1 MTAPLSS
8 VLRSINRDKG
18 RPLNILYANNHEGY
32 SATLAKTGH
41 HFYVLRHPK
50 FHPWNIQERPMPPNF
65 ITLSGQDI
73 PSQLKTDIAFDL
85 VLSQN
90 RIEHHPIMAQL
101 ARQLNCPLLQAEHA
115 LPWITWD
122 ERTIKQIGDLPCDH
136 NIFMTDFSVG
146 AWFQDI
152 NDPNISVIKHGIQTN
167 FWDGWT
173 GGDGKVM
180 TAVWNYPQRNP
191 ICGFD
196 LYKEVTEGL
205 KTNPWGDSP
214 GFSKNADNVN
224 HLRTLY
230 RHASVFLNTTLWSTT
245 PFSLLEAMSVGCPI
259 VTTATTAIP
268 EFIENGVNG
277 FITNDPKVMR
287 KYLEDLIEDKDMA
300 LEIGAAGRETVI
312 QQFGEKRFLHEWNE
326 VFYKVAT
333 CPTGRWS

>member
-1 MTAPLSS
+1 MATPISS
-8 VLRSINRDKG
+8 VLKSINRDNN
-18 RPLNILYANNHEGY
+18 RPLNILGALNHEAY
-32 SATLAKTGH
+32 QTTLAKSGH
-41 HFYVLRHPK
+41 NFYMLNHPR
-50 FHPWNIQERPMPPNF
+50 FHQWNRTEREMPSN
-65 ITLSGQDI
+65 II
-73 PSQLKTDIAFDL
+73 PLGNGEINQQLKTDIAFDL

-90 RIEHHPIMAQL
+90 SIDHYPILSQL
-101 ARQLNCPLLQAEHA
+101 TRQLNCPLLCAQHT
-115 LPWITWD
+115 LPWPDWND
-122 ERTIKQIGDLPCDH
+122 ETIERIGNLPCSHDV
-136 NIFMTDFSVG
+136 FMADFSVG
-146 AWFQDI
+146 AWFKDVD
-152 NDPNISVIKHGIQTN
+152 DPNISVIKHGMDTDYWN
-167 FWDGWT
+167 NWV
-173 GGDGKVM
+173 GGDGKIM
-180 TAVWNYPQRNP
+180 TAVWYFVKRDR

-230 RHASVFLNTTLWSTT
+230 RSASVFLNTTLWSTT

-312 QQFGEKRFLHEWNE
+312 QQFGENRFLHEWNE
-326 VFYKVAT
+326 VLYKVAA